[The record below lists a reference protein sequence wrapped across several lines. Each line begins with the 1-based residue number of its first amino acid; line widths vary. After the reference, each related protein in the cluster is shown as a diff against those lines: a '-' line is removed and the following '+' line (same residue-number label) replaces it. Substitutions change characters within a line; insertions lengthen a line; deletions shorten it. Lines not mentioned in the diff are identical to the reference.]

1 MRYVSIVTFTIFFVT
16 IGYAL
21 ERARPEAIGLSE
33 AKLELLTE
41 YLEKEVADGRI
52 AGAVGLIARHGRIG
66 YLEAMG
72 FQDLESSTKME
83 EDSLFR
89 IASMTKAITAAAIMS
104 LVEEGKLKLEDPLSK
119 YLPEFGEPKVLSD
132 LEGENLVTERASE
145 PITIHQLMAHIS
157 GVPYGWFGPE
167 KLDAQ
172 YHEADIPD
180 LFIPVDETM
189 RERVARLAKLPLK
202 HQPGTAWEYG
212 LSSDILGVVVEE
224 VSGLNLEQFFHERFL
239 RPLVMG
245 DTHFHL
251 PSEKRSRLAGLYS
264 IDENEKLVRV
274 GSEPVTSAFLT
285 FSDDYNYAGSG
296 NFFSG
301 GGGLASSTIDYA
313 RFLQMLLSGGT
324 LDGRRVLAPDS
335 VERMTRNQIG
345 ERPIGFE
352 GHGDGFGYGF
362 GVLTQAGKGK
372 DIASVGT
379 YSWGGIFNT
388 YYWVD
393 PQEEMVGILMTQ
405 IFPFFHL
412 TIRDDFKRMAYD
424 AIDDSGFARRYWY
437 EKGVENGNPYFNGR
451 QLRVN
456 APEVSVHERFAVR
469 SEPQSSGM
477 ARILVEEDL
486 RQIRRADLY
495 CEIWGGHPGTANKRV
510 TVNGR
515 SVFEIPRVGC
525 EEKHCTHLYPEFN
538 LKATDLVN
546 GYNSLQFA
554 CDSGTTFW
562 GHYIVDN
569 ACLKVGL
576 KRSDA
581 FLVEAGLESFQV
593 EVVAKEDPN
602 GEVIEL
608 KLDGSAGELSRIK
621 KVVYQARYF
630 GYDENG
636 NRLRS
641 DWHGMTKGREPY
653 GMLGD
658 SVKPPFELTWD
669 TSLVPAQFDVQL
681 RALVEFKDLGDTDLV
696 YQTASSKGIAI
707 GKPEDVQVALYES
720 KDLPE
725 PFWSRAERLK
735 QCSIELDCAPS
746 KIEKVEL
753 HVVSWTGGAGTVED
767 YFTLNG
773 TFFPVAEGHAHE
785 LVYSRIEIDPKILRK
800 GKNEIKLVSD
810 TEHHGIEIML
820 PGPALLV
827 RKKL

>member
-1 MRYVSIVTFTIFFVT
+1 
-16 IGYAL
+16 L
-21 ERARPEAIGLSE
+21 ERSDPEAIGLSSD
-33 AKLELLTE
+33 KLASLTAH
-41 YLEKEVADGRI
+41 LEKEVADGRI

-66 YLEAMG
+66 YLEAVG
-72 FQDLESSTKME
+72 FQNLESGDKME

-89 IASMTKAITAAAIMS
+89 IASMTKAITAAAVMS
-104 LVEEGKLKLEDPLSK
+104 LVEDGALKLDDPVAK
-119 YLPEFGEPKVLSD
+119 YLPEFSQPNVLSD
-132 LEGENLVTERASE
+132 LEGDSLATESTMR

-202 HQPGTAWEYG
+202 HQPGAAWEYG

-224 VSGLNLEQFFHERFL
+224 VSGLTLEQFFYERFF
-239 RPLVMG
+239 RPLEMG
-245 DTHFHL
+245 DTHFQL
-251 PSEKRSRLAGLYS
+251 PSSKKNRLAGLYS
-264 IDENEKLVRV
+264 IDEEEKLVRV

-296 NFFSG
+296 TFLSG

-313 RFLQMLLSGGT
+313 RFLQMLLNGGS
-324 LDGRRVLAPDS
+324 LEGRRILDPGS
-335 VERMTRNQIG
+335 VELMTRNQIG
-345 ERPIGFE
+345 DLQIGFE
-352 GHGDGFGYGF
+352 GHGDGYGYGF
-362 GVLTQAGKGK
+362 GVLTQAGKDK

-393 PQEEMVGILMTQ
+393 PQEEMIGLLMTQ

-412 TIRDDFKRMAYD
+412 TIRDEFKRMAYD
-424 AIDDSGFARRYWY
+424 AIDDSGFARHYWY
-437 EKGVENGNPYFNGR
+437 EQGVEHGNPYFNGR

-456 APEVSVHERFAVR
+456 APEVSIHERFAVR
-469 SEPQSSGM
+469 SEPRSSGL

-486 RQIRRADLY
+486 RKIRRADLY

-510 TVNGR
+510 TINGR
-515 SVFEIPRVGC
+515 SPFDLPRVGC
-525 EEKHCTHLYPEFN
+525 EEHHCTHLYPEFN
-538 LKATDLVN
+538 LRAIDLVN

-554 CDSGTTFW
+554 CDSGLTFW
-562 GHYIVDN
+562 GHYIVDG

-576 KRSDA
+576 NREDPA
-581 FLVEAGLESFQV
+581 LVDAGLDSFKA
-593 EVVAKEDPN
+593 EVVAQALS
-602 GEVIEL
+602 GEEVVRL
-608 KLDGSAGELSRIK
+608 KLSGAAKDLNRIE
-621 KVVYQARYF
+621 KVSYQARYF

-636 NRLRS
+636 NQLSS
-641 DWHGMTKGREPY
+641 DWHGMTKERTAY
-653 GMLGD
+653 GMLGE
-658 SVKPPFELTWD
+658 STEPPFELDWD
-669 TSLVPAQFDVQL
+669 TRLLAAQPDVQV
-681 RALVEFKDLGDTDLV
+681 RAFIDFKSAEGANLV
-696 YQTASSKGIAI
+696 YQTPSIKGLKISKPSS
-707 GKPEDVQVALYES
+707 VQVRLYES

-725 PFWSRAERLK
+725 PFWSRAEKLK
-735 QCSIELDCAPS
+735 QCTIELDCEPS
-746 KIEKVEL
+746 EIEAVEL

-773 TFFPVAEGHAHE
+773 HPLPVAEGHDHE
-785 LVYSRIEIDPKILRK
+785 LVYSRIELDPTILRK
-800 GKNEIKLVSD
+800 GRNEIELVSD

-820 PGPALLV
+820 PGPALV
-827 RKKL
+827 MRKRL